1 MNTPMD
7 AHAGLA
13 AVDYDPFASLAL
25 ERVVPSTEAQREIW
39 LAAKLGE
46 DASLAY
52 NEAVALTLHGT
63 LDRTALL
70 DALQALVDRHD
81 ALRASFGPDGEIF
94 CVAGS
99 TTLAVRQGE
108 LDALDADARAAALE
122 RHRDQA
128 VLTPFEL
135 ETGPLFRAELL
146 RLGEREHVL
155 LLSAHHLVC
164 DGWSWWV
171 IVRELGAL
179 YGWRSGAGGAALPP
193 APSFADYAL
202 HCAEQTDR
210 RARAADEAWWVAHHA
225 HRPPALDLPG
235 DRPRPT
241 RAGRF

>member
-7 AHAGLA
+7 EHAGLA
-13 AVDYDPFASLAL
+13 AVDYDPFASPAL

-52 NEAVALTLHGT
+52 NEAVALTLHGA

-81 ALRASFGPDGEIF
+81 ALRASFGPDGETF
-94 CVAGS
+94 CVAGGVA
-99 TTLAVRQGE
+99 LAVRQTDLG
-108 LDALDADARAAALE
+108 ALDASARAAALE
-122 RHRDQA
+122 ECRTRT
-128 VLTPFEL
+128 VLLPFDL
-135 ETGPLFRAELL
+135 ETGPLFRAELV
-146 RLGEREHVL
+146 RLGESEHVL

-171 IVRELGAL
+171 VLRELGAL
-179 YGWRSGAGGAALPP
+179 YALRSGAGNAGLPP

-202 HCAEQTDR
+202 QWATEHQVAQPATE
-210 RARAADEAWWVAHHA
+210 AAK
-225 HRPPALDLPG
+225 
-235 DRPRPT
+235 
-241 RAGRF
+241 